1 MDEGDSPRPS
11 FLKRFWQRFFS
22 RRVIDHPDDLERE
35 IGNILE
41 ICEEKELLSSQ
52 ERELIESIIEFKD
65 TLVRE
70 IMVPRTE
77 IIAVEHDTPMEE
89 IFRMVVESGHSR
101 FPVYEDTI
109 DNIVGLLLAKDLLTF
124 CQAPEVQLDLG
135 QVLRPVYFI
144 PESKKISDLLR
155 DLVERKAQISI
166 VIDEYGG
173 TAGLITLEDILEEIV
188 GEIYDEYDRLE
199 PRLISQDDGSVVVD
213 ARLDVEELMEHF
225 DRPRP
230 EGKFESVGGLLIH
243 LLGRVPQIN
252 DTVVINDLELTVK
265 SADERRAKEVLVR
278 PISSE
283 ESPADQV

>member
-11 FLKRFWQRFFS
+11 FLKRLWQRLFS
-22 RRVIDHPDDLERE
+22 RRVIAHPDDLERE
-35 IGNILE
+35 IGSILE
-41 ICEEKELLSSQ
+41 ICEEKDIISSQ

-77 IIAVEHDTPMEE
+77 IIAVERDTPLEE

-109 DNIVGLLLAKDLLTF
+109 DNIVGLLLAKDLLNF
-124 CQAPEVQLDLG
+124 CQAPEVKLDLK
-135 QVLRPVYFI
+135 QVLRPAYFI
-144 PESKKISDLLR
+144 PESKRISDLLR
-155 DLVERKAQISI
+155 DLVERKAQMSI

-199 PRLISQDDGSVVVD
+199 PRLIPQEDGSVVVD

-243 LLGRVPQIN
+243 LLGRVPQVN
-252 DTVVINDLELTVK
+252 DTVFINDLELTVK

-278 PISSE
+278 PTSSQ
-283 ESPADQV
+283 ESPADQA